1 MTLQI
6 RRSGSDV
13 AHGARSGSQTSV
25 GESHAGPSPPSQH
38 RTNTI
43 QRPPAVDGPVNAFD
57 SLASA
62 LDIDGCMGVA
72 LGDHTSGLTLGAVGT
87 IEREALDAAVAAATK
102 TLKST
107 FAVIERLE
115 RSSTVDDLIIDI
127 GDRIHI
133 ACPVP
138 VEANG
143 PGLFLYAIFDA
154 RVTGLGLARKH
165 LRTIADAVTV

>member
-1 MTLQI
+1 M
-6 RRSGSDV
+6 
-13 AHGARSGSQTSV
+13 
-25 GESHAGPSPPSQH
+25 
-38 RTNTI
+38 
-43 QRPPAVDGPVNAFD
+43 NAFD
-57 SLASA
+57 ALGSA

-72 LGDHTSGLTLGAVGT
+72 LGDHNSGLTLGAVGT
-87 IEREALDAAVAAATK
+87 IERSMLDAAVAAATK

-107 FAVIERLE
+107 FAVIESVE
-115 RSSTVDDLIIDI
+115 PGETVDDLIVDI

-138 VEANG
+138 ARENG

-165 LRTIADAVTV
+165 LRSIADGVTV